1 MKKVTVKKVKKANK
15 KMSNETL
22 NKFGYNA
29 DLDKYL
35 RKVFAETRELSK
47 TQFAEETDLAQCQTL
62 VYDRI
67 PNQKHPKKG
76 TPVDI
81 VWGGTVET
89 GYKYAGEYRTAI
101 LNFAD
106 AITPGGLVLV
116 GGTTQEENICRC
128 SNLYEALTMGS
139 CMTDYYRYNA
149 KTHGSVYTD
158 RVIYSADVTVFRDD
172 ESYEMIIP
180 KKMDVIT
187 CPAPSAFFKND
198 EAALK
203 VYKNRIRNIVN
214 SAILNDADCLIL
226 GAWGCGAFCQDP
238 KLISKAFVEV
248 LNELSGGFKKVVF
261 AFRNTPG
268 VAKRNDR
275 TSNVFIDE
283 FNKNY
288 EWGVNIGV

>member
-1 MKKVTVKKVKKANK
+1 MKKVIVKKTNK
-15 KMSNETL
+15 TKSMNNEIL

-35 RKVFAETRELSK
+35 RKVFAQTRELSK
-47 TQFAEETDLAQCQTL
+47 TQFADETELAQCQTL

-76 TPVDI
+76 TPVEI
-81 VWGGTVET
+81 VHGGTVST
-89 GYKYAGEYRTAI
+89 GYEYASQYRTAI

-128 SNLYEALTMGS
+128 SNLYEALTIGS
-139 CMTDYYRYNA
+139 CMQGYYRANA
-149 KTHGSVYTD
+149 KTHGSVYLD
-158 RVIYSADVTVFRDD
+158 KVIYSADVTVFRDD
-172 ESYEMIIP
+172 ESYAMIAP

-187 CPAPSAFFKND
+187 CPAPSAFFKDNK
-198 EAALK
+198 AAMK
-203 VYKNRIRNIVN
+203 VYVNRIRNIVN

-238 KLISKAFVEV
+238 KLISEAFVEV
-248 LNELSGGFKKVVF
+248 LNECSGGFKKIVF
-261 AFRNTPG
+261 AFRHTPG
-268 VAKRNDR
+268 
-275 TSNVFIDE
+275 TSKHADVTANIFLDE

-288 EWGVNIGV
+288 KWGVKNGL

>member
-1 MKKVTVKKVKKANK
+1 MKNTTMN
-15 KMSNETL
+15 L
-22 NKFGYNA
+22 NRFGYNS

-35 RKVFAETRELSK
+35 RRVFEETRELSK
-47 TQFAEETDLAQCQTL
+47 TQFAEETELAQCQTI

-67 PNQKHPKKG
+67 PNQKHRKKG
-76 TPVDI
+76 TPVHI
-81 VWGGTVET
+81 THGGTVAT
-89 GYKYAGEYRTAI
+89 GYLYANKYRTAI

-106 AITPGGLVLV
+106 AITPGGLVLI

-128 SNLYEALTMGS
+128 SNLYEALTIGQ
-139 CMTDYYRYNA
+139 CMSDYYRFNA
-149 KTHGSVYTD
+149 RTRGSVYTD

-172 ESYEMIIP
+172 ADYKMITP

-187 CPAPSAFFKND
+187 CPAPSAFFKNGD
-198 EAALK
+198 VALE
-203 VYKNRIRNIVN
+203 VYKKRINNIVN

-248 LNELSGGFKKVVF
+248 LNEHSGAFKRIVF

-268 VAKRNDR
+268 TGKHSDGTAK
-275 TSNVFIDE
+275 VFIDA
-283 FNKNY
+283 FNEGYK
-288 EWGVNIGV
+288 WGMTNGIR

>member
-1 MKKVTVKKVKKANK
+1 MKKKVTIKNK
-15 KMSNETL
+15 KMNTANL

-47 TQFAEETDLAQCQTL
+47 TQFAEETDTAQCQTL

-67 PNQKHPKKG
+67 PNQKHKKKG
-76 TPVDI
+76 IPVEI
-81 VWGGTVET
+81 VRGGTVEI
-89 GYKYAGEYRTAI
+89 GYKYANQYRTAI

-128 SNLYEALTMGS
+128 SNLYEALTIGS

-158 RVIYSADVTVFRDD
+158 RIIYSADVTVFRDD
-172 ESYEMIIP
+172 ASYKMITP

-187 CPAPSAFFKND
+187 CPAPSAFFKD
-198 EAALK
+198 DSVALK
-203 VYKNRIRNIVN
+203 VYENRIRNIVN

-238 KLISKAFVEV
+238 KLISKAFVTV
-248 LNELSGGFKKVVF
+248 LNECSGAFKKVVF

-268 VAKRNDR
+268 
-275 TSNVFIDE
+275 TSKHSDKTANIFIDE

-288 EWGVNIGV
+288 KWGMKNGIR